1 MIKKFVKV
9 ILPLFIIAILSIG
22 GYFYWQHQ
30 NRYPSTDDA
39 YIQADVINVAS
50 RASGTVSEIDVRN
63 EEHVQKG
70 QLLFTIDPAPFT
82 IELNK
87 AQAQR
92 DATRQKIQAADMAV
106 KSARA
111 TVVER
116 KAELTHTRLETK
128 RILTLMKKQFV
139 SRSDGDL
146 AIKNLHVAEAALN
159 AAQNQLEEMIEK
171 RGELGDKNAQL
182 RLAQAAVEKAKLDLQ
197 YTRVFAP
204 TSGYIA
210 NFNLRHGDV
219 VSAYQPLFALIED
232 QTWWAQ
238 ANFKETQLA
247 RIHTG
252 EQATIKL
259 DMYPHQIFIGK
270 VVDVNKDSGSSFS
283 LLPPENASGNW
294 VKATQRFPVKVII
307 TQRKSGYP
315 LRLGASSTVTIDT
328 TSPK

>member
-50 RASGTVSEIDVRN
+50 RVSGTVSEIDVRN

-116 KAELTHTRLETK
+116 KQNLP
-128 RILTLMKKQFV
+128 IPVWKQNV
-139 SRSDGDL
+139 
-146 AIKNLHVAEAALN
+146 
-159 AAQNQLEEMIEK
+159 
-171 RGELGDKNAQL
+171 
-182 RLAQAAVEKAKLDLQ
+182 
-197 YTRVFAP
+197 Y
-204 TSGYIA
+204 
-210 NFNLRHGDV
+210 
-219 VSAYQPLFALIED
+219 
-232 QTWWAQ
+232 
-238 ANFKETQLA
+238 
-247 RIHTG
+247 
-252 EQATIKL
+252 
-259 DMYPHQIFIGK
+259 
-270 VVDVNKDSGSSFS
+270 
-283 LLPPENASGNW
+283 
-294 VKATQRFPVKVII
+294 
-307 TQRKSGYP
+307 
-315 LRLGASSTVTIDT
+315 
-328 TSPK
+328 SP